1 MNPIKQIVF
10 SIVALTSALFSYGQA
25 CTTLGQTPSTAF
37 PVCGTSVFT
46 QANVPICSTNSIYVP
61 GCTGDGASY
70 ENKNPFFYR
79 FTCFAAGTLGFTIA
93 PLAANEDY
101 DWQLYDITGHN
112 PDDIF
117 TDRTLV
123 VTGNW
128 AGTFG
133 PTGTSVS
140 GATGGIQCASDPSS
154 GAPTFAA
161 MPTLIVGHEYLLMIS
176 HYTDTQSGYNLSFTG
191 GTAVITDPLE
201 PHILKASP
209 SCDGLEIRVKLNKK
223 VRCNSYTSTGSEF
236 SLIPA
241 ISTVVS
247 ATPDSCSLSFDFD
260 ELTLRLS
267 TPLTN
272 NNYQLVINNGTDN
285 NTLLDVCGR
294 NIPQNEQV
302 QFTYYIPQPIF
313 ADSIGKPGCAP
324 DSIKLY
330 FPKRIICST
339 IDPAGTDFLVT
350 GPSAVNVIS
359 ANGDCATGKT
369 DYVVVKFSSPIVIGG
384 TYRLTLKAGLDGT
397 TLMDECGVVIPIQ
410 SLNFNVVDTVN
421 ADFTNTATL
430 GCLENNYLFAHNGA
444 HGVNSWN
451 WNFNNT
457 VTATTQSYNIT
468 FPSLSNNTITLI
480 VSNGICTDTSTRN
493 LVLNNRVKA
502 SFTIADSLICPEDTV
517 KINNTSTGLI
527 DIWKWSMGSVYT
539 STVKDPAPFLFPFAN
554 REMVYTIKLLATNI
568 QMGCT
573 DSVEKQIR
581 VLDFCLI
588 EVPTGFTPNG
598 DGLNDYFQ
606 PHNALKANNYQ
617 FKVYNR
623 WGQLVYQTRNWEDK
637 WDGRVNGAMQ
647 TTGVYV
653 WMLSYTNRDTGK
665 PIFRKGTVTL
675 IR

>member
-1 MNPIKQIVF
+1 MNLFKQIAL
-10 SIVALTSALFSYGQA
+10 SIFAITISLISYGQA

-46 QANVPICSTNSIYVP
+46 QANVPVCSTNAIYVP

-133 PTGTSVS
+133 PTGTSAS

-161 MPTLIVGHEYLLMIS
+161 MPTLIIGHEYLLMIS

-201 PHILKASP
+201 PHILKASA
-209 SCDGLEIRVKLNKK
+209 SCDGLEIKVKLNKK

-236 SLIPA
+236 SLMPA
-241 ISTVVS
+241 VATVVS
-247 ATPDSCSLSFDFD
+247 ATPDSCSLAFDFD

-302 QFTYYIPQPIF
+302 PFTYYIPQPIF

-350 GPSAVNVIS
+350 GPSPVNVVS
-359 ANGDCATGKT
+359 ASGDCSTGKT
-369 DYVVVKFSSPIVIGG
+369 DFVVVKFNRPIVIGG

-421 ADFTNTATL
+421 ADFSNTATL
-430 GCLENNYLFAHNGA
+430 GCLENNYLFSHNGA

-457 VTATTQSYNIT
+457 VTATTQSYHIA

-480 VSNGICTDTSTRN
+480 VSNGICSDTSTRN
-493 LVLNNRVKA
+493 LILNNKVKA
-502 SFTIADSLICPEDTV
+502 SFTIPDSLICPEDTL
-517 KINNTSTGLI
+517 KIKNTSTGLI
-527 DIWKWSMGSVYT
+527 DIWKWNFGALST
-539 STVKDPAPFLFPFAN
+539 SNVKDPAPFLFPFVN

-573 DSVEKQIR
+573 DSMEKLVR

-606 PHNALKANNYQ
+606 PHNALKADNYQ

-623 WGQLVYQTRNWEDK
+623 WGQLVFQTRNWQDK

-653 WMLSYTNRDTGK
+653 WMLSYTNRDTGR